1 VPLYVWIAL
10 VIFVAGLVLGLVWC
24 TIRFV
29 AFWRHGRPALKRML
43 AEADA
48 MQARTTALE
57 QRMAMLEERRAAL
70 EREAGR
76 LKIAVARARV
86 LLGAVQDAKTL
97 VDRVAV
103 FFP

>member
-10 VIFVAGLVLGLVWC
+10 GIFVAGFVLGLVWC

-29 AFWRHGRPALKRML
+29 AFWRHGRPGLKRMI
-43 AEADA
+43 AAADA

-57 QRMAMLEERRAAL
+57 QRMAILE
-70 EREAGR
+70 GR
-76 LKIAVARARV
+76 LKIAAARARV
-86 LLGAVQDAKTL
+86 LLSAVQDAKTL